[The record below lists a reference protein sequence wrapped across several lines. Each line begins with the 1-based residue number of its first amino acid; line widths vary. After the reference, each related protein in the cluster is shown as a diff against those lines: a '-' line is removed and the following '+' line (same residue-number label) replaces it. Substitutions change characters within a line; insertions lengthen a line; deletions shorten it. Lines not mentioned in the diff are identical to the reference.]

1 MTYMKGTSLMHN
13 ACLCIKLY
21 SSLSVLAGLG
31 IESKFRPED
40 ASKLKSGMKSA
51 CTIRNRERWRVDGKE
66 EGWLIERGG
75 DLR

>member
-1 MTYMKGTSLMHN
+1 M
-13 ACLCIKLY
+13 
-21 SSLSVLAGLG
+21 AGLG

-66 EGWLIERGG
+66 EGWMIKRGG

>member
-1 MTYMKGTSLMHN
+1 MCKGKNIREDFAHTQVN
-13 ACLCIKLY
+13 PRFK
-21 SSLSVLAGLG
+21 
-31 IESKFRPED
+31 D

-66 EGWLIERGG
+66 EGWMIERGG